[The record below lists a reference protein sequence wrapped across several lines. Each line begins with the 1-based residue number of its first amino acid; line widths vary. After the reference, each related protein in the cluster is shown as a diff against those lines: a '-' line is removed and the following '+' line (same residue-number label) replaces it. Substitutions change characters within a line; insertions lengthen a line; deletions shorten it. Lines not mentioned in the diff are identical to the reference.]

1 MKTLKELYLYR
12 HMIKS
17 MVKKDL
23 RGRYKG
29 SVLGFLW
36 TFVNPLLQLV
46 VYTFVF
52 SVILK
57 NGIEKFYLYL
67 FVALVPWIFFSS
79 SVTGGSVC
87 IFAQKDLVKKIYFC
101 RQVIPVSYVTSCFVN
116 MLFTFVII
124 FAVLIVSGVTIN
136 PVAIACLPVIMI
148 TEYILA
154 LGMALIAA
162 SLDVYFRD
170 LQHILGILMMAWMY
184 CTPIMYK
191 VEIVP
196 EKFMPLFNLNPMT
209 PIITAYRDVLYYA
222 KVPQLQ
228 TIVHALVLGIIVLVV
243 GNFIFDKLQ
252 RHFAEEL

>member
-1 MKTLKELYLYR
+1 MKTLRELYLYR

-124 FAVLIVSGVTIN
+124 FAVLIISGATLN
-136 PVAIACLPVIMI
+136 PAAIACLPVIMI

-191 VEIVP
+191 VEVVP

-228 TIVHALVLGIIVLVV
+228 TIVHALVLGVIVLVV